1 MNDVLIKQ
9 AVILAGGKG
18 SRLRPITDKIPKPMV
33 RVNQVPFLDYLLK
46 TIYDAGIKDILILT
60 GYKSEVIEEHYNQR
74 KIKHLNIQFSK
85 GEINYKTGK
94 RLIHAYDKL
103 DSHFLLLYGDNYWPI
118 DINRM
123 VENYIKMNALVSTT
137 VFSNLKGTGE
147 YGSQNNVQVLN
158 NLVHQYDKKRNIKN
172 LNGVDIGFFIVDKS
186 VIDPFNDSNLS
197 FEEDMLPGIIREN
210 KLAAYIT
217 DNQYYYIT
225 NQKALSN
232 FEKVAI
238 KNNYK
243 TLKN

>member
-1 MNDVLIKQ
+1 MDNINIKQ

-33 RVNQVPFLDYLLK
+33 PVNEVPFLDYLLK

-60 GYKSEVIEEHYNQR
+60 GYKSEVIEKYYSNR
-74 KIKHLNIQFSK
+74 KNKKLNIQFSE

-118 DINRM
+118 DINKM
-123 VENYIKMNALVSTT
+123 VENYINMNALVSTT

-147 YGSQNNVQVLN
+147 YGLQNNVLVLN
-158 NLVHQYDKKRNIKN
+158 DLVYQYDKKRNLDG

-186 VIDPFNDSNLS
+186 VIDSLNNSRLKKKK
-197 FEEDMLPGIIREN
+197 IR
-210 KLAAYIT
+210 IST
-217 DNQYYYIT
+217 C
-225 NQKALSN
+225 
-232 FEKVAI
+232 
-238 KNNYK
+238 
-243 TLKN
+243 